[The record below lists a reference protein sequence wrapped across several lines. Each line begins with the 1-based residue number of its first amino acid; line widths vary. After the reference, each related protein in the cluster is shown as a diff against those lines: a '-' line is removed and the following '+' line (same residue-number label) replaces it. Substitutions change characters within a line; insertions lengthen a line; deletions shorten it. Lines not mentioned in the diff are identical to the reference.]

1 MISLI
6 TKSNLLDTT
15 ENHIDIN
22 EGVVSLSENSGI
34 DIVSKYHPTKHWIQ
48 KKKKVTFQGKT
59 WWKKKIKIKTNLNK
73 VIKVTDTGN

>member
-48 KKKKVTFQGKT
+48 KKKKKWLFKVKLGE
-59 WWKKKIKIKTNLNK
+59 KKK
-73 VIKVTDTGN
+73 